1 MSCLSFVRCPHVCL
15 SHFGFSSFSLT
26 LFDYLNIDTSWWEH
40 LNRFKNDVHDIIFK
54 VNILYMSVH
63 CSEDFGAKSPKEFY
77 IICLFIE
84 NIIISEHCLLKL
96 FQLRAVLG
104 ILYVK
109 QYHFLNLS
117 YMFYLRIDTKS
128 DFEFSHLLTVFLLLH
143 VNW

>member
-40 LNRFKNDVHDIIFK
+40 LNRFKNDMHDFIFK
-54 VNILYMSVH
+54 VNIYICLCTVLRILAQNH
-63 CSEDFGAKSPKEFY
+63 LKEFH

-84 NIIISEHCLLKL
+84 NIISEHFLLKL
-96 FQLRAVLG
+96 FQLRAMLG

-117 YMFYLRIDTKS
+117 YMFFLRIDTKS